1 MNCEQSRAIIGAE
14 PNSTNP
20 ELLAHLEQCP
30 ECSRFRNELQ
40 EMDRLIFR
48 ALAVDVGGAKQ
59 ANVVGLHEALSTP
72 PKPATNNRPRL
83 WRMAASL
90 LVASLVALTSV
101 WLLTPRE
108 SFAAEVIEHVMG
120 EQQSLIRTSDTVDT
134 TSLEKI
140 LGASRVRLKP
150 GAAHVSYA
158 RSCHFRGQL
167 IPHLVVQSE
176 AGPVTVLVM
185 PEAPSQPRQEI
196 NESGFQGVVLPAPRG
211 VIVVLGRGVPVDA
224 VANTV
229 LDALQ
234 YS

>member
-1 MNCEQSRAIIGAE
+1 MNCEQCRALIGAE
-14 PNSTNP
+14 PNSTDP
-20 ELLAHLEQCP
+20 ELLAHLQQCP
-30 ECSRFRNELQ
+30 DCSRLRAELQ

-48 ALAVDVGGAKQ
+48 ALAVDVEEKS
-59 ANVVGLHEALSTP
+59 NVAGVGQVRRARTA
-72 PKPATNNRPRL
+72 ATNDRPRL

-90 LVASLVALTSV
+90 LVASLVAITSV
-101 WLLTPRE
+101 WLLSPRE

-120 EQQSLIRTSDTVDT
+120 EEQSLVRTSDTVDT
-134 TSLEKI
+134 SSLEKI
-140 LGASRVRLKP
+140 LGASRIKLKP

-185 PEAPSQPRQEI
+185 SEAPSQRREEI
-196 NESGFQGVVLPAPRG
+196 NEAGFQGVVLPAPRG
-211 VIVVLGRGVPVDA
+211 VIVVLGRGVPVDE
-224 VANTV
+224 VARTV

>member
-1 MNCEQSRAIIGAE
+1 MNCEQCRALLGAE
-14 PNSTNP
+14 PNSTDP

-30 ECSRFRNELQ
+30 ECARLRTELQ

-48 ALAVDVGGAKQ
+48 ALAVDVADNT
-59 ANVVGLHEALSTP
+59 NVAGIQQTRSSSKAAIAS
-72 PKPATNNRPRL
+72 RPRV
-83 WRMAASL
+83 WRIAASL

-108 SFAAEVIEHVMG
+108 SLAAEVIEHVMG
-120 EQQSLIRTSDTVDT
+120 EEQSLIHTSAAVDT
-134 TSLEKI
+134 NSLAKV
-140 LGASRVRLKP
+140 LSASRVQLKP

-158 RSCHFRGQL
+158 RTCHFRGQL
-167 IPHLVVQSE
+167 IPHLVVQSD

-185 PEAPSQPRQEI
+185 PEAPSQPREEI

-211 VIVVLGRGVPVDA
+211 IIVVLGRGVPVEA
-224 VANTV
+224 VAETV